1 VEVRVFSTAP
11 RQAFQPFRADPRS
24 LFRALDL
31 VELEWRFR
39 LPIEIAKEFFIAF
52 LRFMAMSRY
61 RPGPRRLPPW
71 KMTLPALCDHAALFD
86 RLESLAGFF
95 AQCVLVNGL
104 SR

>member
-1 VEVRVFSTAP
+1 
-11 RQAFQPFRADPRS
+11 
-24 LFRALDL
+24 
-31 VELEWRFR
+31 
-39 LPIEIAKEFFIAF
+39 